1 MNLQK
6 KAVIG
11 FNAGIIFA
19 CILIGI
25 LGYRSAAD
33 GFAIS
38 LQLKAESNVKSVVEI
53 MDTKYIGDWQI
64 KNNQLYKGDALINNN
79 DEIADYLGEMC
90 EGHVTFFQGDT
101 RIATTVKNNG
111 QRMINTKASEK
122 IISEVLTAGN
132 FFTGSAEVVGENY
145 QCAYLPIKNNSG
157 QIIGMIFVG
166 LPESSLDHVHRDFI
180 FSILMAIAIIILVFG
195 ALSWKFIGKSIES
208 LEKVVFVADD
218 IAGGNLRGE
227 NLKITENDE
236 IGELAT
242 AINKMQNE
250 LRELIGDIYKSSEK
264 VAASSEELTASS
276 AQTNEIIQ
284 QVAQNASEM
293 NEGAIKQHATVNDLQ
308 ATVDD
313 MRKVMH
319 ELHASAR
326 EMGESAKVTQ
336 DKAMDGKAKVS
347 FAIEKI
353 QQIAEQSKRSAE
365 VVDNLGKRSK
375 EIETIVD
382 TISDIAA
389 QTNLLALN
397 AAIEAARAGEHGRGF
412 AVVSDEV
419 RKLAE
424 GSNIAASQI
433 AELITTIQD
442 EMKQA
447 LEQMERGTQEVESG
461 KIVVA
466 AAGDSFRNINN
477 AIGQLTA
484 HAEEILNNAQVASTR
499 VDKLVETMDELNKSS
514 KDVSA
519 ETESVSAATEEQSAS
534 IDEVAGASQKL
545 SELAEALTE
554 STAKFKIFKGAE
566 RLKQAIA
573 DDR

>member
-264 VAASSEELTASS
+264 VASSSEELTASS

-424 GSNIAASQI
+424 QSATAAQNIS
-433 AELITTIQD
+433 ELIAKILDDTNSAI
-442 EMKQA
+442 KS
-447 LEQMERGTQEVESG
+447 MELGAVGVNEGSQ
-461 KIVVA
+461 
-466 AAGDSFRNINN
+466 
-477 AIGQLTA
+477 
-484 HAEEILNNAQVASTR
+484 
-499 VDKLVETMDELNKSS
+499 
-514 KDVSA
+514 
-519 ETESVSAATEEQSAS
+519 SVSATGEAFALIEEQVENLNKNIQKS
-534 IDEVAGASQKL
+534 IDYIESVNTASHTISDAMGVLQEISNKSTEKIHSVSSATQEGSTAIHEMSEASEKL
-545 SELAEALTE
+545 SELAQDMQNEVL
-554 STAKFKIFKGAE
+554 KFKT
-566 RLKQAIA
+566 
-573 DDR
+573 

>member
-38 LQLKAESNVKSVVEI
+38 LQLKAKSNVKSVVEI

-264 VAASSEELTASS
+264 VASSSEELTASS

-293 NEGAIKQHATVNDLQ
+293 NEGAIKQHSTVNDLQ

-424 GSNIAASQI
+424 QSATAAQNIS
-433 AELITTIQD
+433 ELIAKILDDTNSAI
-442 EMKQA
+442 KS
-447 LEQMERGTQEVESG
+447 MELGAVGVNEGSQ
-461 KIVVA
+461 
-466 AAGDSFRNINN
+466 
-477 AIGQLTA
+477 
-484 HAEEILNNAQVASTR
+484 
-499 VDKLVETMDELNKSS
+499 
-514 KDVSA
+514 
-519 ETESVSAATEEQSAS
+519 SVSATGEAFALIEEQVENLNKNIQKS
-534 IDEVAGASQKL
+534 IDYIESVNTASHKISDAMGVLQEISNKSTEKIHSVSSATQEGSTAIHEMSEASEKL
-545 SELAEALTE
+545 SELAQDMQNEVL
-554 STAKFKIFKGAE
+554 KFKT
-566 RLKQAIA
+566 
-573 DDR
+573 

>member
-264 VAASSEELTASS
+264 VASSSEELTASS

-412 AVVSDEV
+412 ALVSDEV
-419 RKLAE
+419 RKSAEQSATAAQNISELIAKILDDTNSAIKSMELGAVGVNE
-424 GSNIAASQI
+424 GSQ
-433 AELITTIQD
+433 
-442 EMKQA
+442 
-447 LEQMERGTQEVESG
+447 
-461 KIVVA
+461 
-466 AAGDSFRNINN
+466 
-477 AIGQLTA
+477 
-484 HAEEILNNAQVASTR
+484 
-499 VDKLVETMDELNKSS
+499 
-514 KDVSA
+514 
-519 ETESVSAATEEQSAS
+519 SVSATGEAFALIEEQVENLNKNIQKS
-534 IDEVAGASQKL
+534 IDYIESVNTASHTISDAMGVLQEISNKSTEKIHSVSSATQEGSTAIHEMSEASEKL
-545 SELAEALTE
+545 SELAQDMQNEVL
-554 STAKFKIFKGAE
+554 KFKT
-566 RLKQAIA
+566 
-573 DDR
+573 

>member
-264 VAASSEELTASS
+264 VASSSEELTASS

-424 GSNIAASQI
+424 QSATAAQNIS
-433 AELITTIQD
+433 ELIAKILDDTNSAI
-442 EMKQA
+442 KS
-447 LEQMERGTQEVESG
+447 MELGAVGVNEGSQ
-461 KIVVA
+461 
-466 AAGDSFRNINN
+466 
-477 AIGQLTA
+477 
-484 HAEEILNNAQVASTR
+484 
-499 VDKLVETMDELNKSS
+499 
-514 KDVSA
+514 
-519 ETESVSAATEEQSAS
+519 SVSATGEAFALIEEQVENLNKNIQKS
-534 IDEVAGASQKL
+534 IDYIESVNTASHKISDAMGVLQEISNKSTEKIHSVSSATQEGSTAIHEMSEASEKL
-545 SELAEALTE
+545 SELAQDMQNEVL
-554 STAKFKIFKGAE
+554 KFKT
-566 RLKQAIA
+566 
-573 DDR
+573 

>member
-25 LGYRSAAD
+25 LGYRSAAN

-38 LQLKAESNVKSVVEI
+38 LQMKAESNVKSVVEI
-53 MDTKYIGDWQI
+53 MNTKYLGDWQI
-64 KNNQLYKGDALINNN
+64 INNQLYKGDTLINNN
-79 DEIADYLGEMC
+79 DSIVDDLGEMC

-101 RIATTVKNNG
+101 RVATTVKNNG
-111 QRMINTKASEK
+111 QRMTNTKASEK
-122 IISEVLTAGN
+122 IIAEVLTAGN
-132 FFTGSAEVVGENY
+132 FFKGSAEVVGENY
-145 QCAYLPIKNNSG
+145 QCAYSPIKNNSG
-157 QIIGMIFVG
+157 QIIGMVFVG

-180 FSILMAIAIIILVFG
+180 FSIVMAIAIIILVLG
-195 ALSWKFIGKSIES
+195 ILSWKVIGKSIES
-208 LEKVVFVADD
+208 LEEVVFVADN
-218 IAGGNLRGE
+218 IASGNLNGE
-227 NLKITENDE
+227 NLKITANDE

-250 LRELIGDIYKSSEK
+250 LRELISGVYKSSEK

-284 QVAQNASEM
+284 QVAQNANEM
-293 NEGAIKQHATVNDLQ
+293 NEGAIKQHDTVNDLQ
-308 ATVDD
+308 VTVDD
-313 MRKVMH
+313 MRVKMH
-319 ELHASAR
+319 ELHASAK
-326 EMGESAKVTQ
+326 EMGELAKVTQ
-336 DKAMDGKAKVS
+336 DKALDGKEKVA

-353 QQIAEQSKRSAE
+353 QQIAEQSRTSAE
-365 VVDNLGKRSK
+365 VVDNLGKRSQ

-424 GSNIAASQI
+424 QSATAAQNIS
-433 AELITTIQD
+433 ELIAKILDDTNSAIKSMELGAVGVKEGSQSVSATGEAFALIEEQVENLNANIQKSVD
-442 EMKQA
+442 YI
-447 LEQMERGTQEVESG
+447 ES
-461 KIVVA
+461 V
-466 AAGDSFRNINN
+466 N
-477 AIGQLTA
+477 TA
-484 HAEEILNNAQVASTR
+484 SHVISDAMSILQDISKKSTEEIH
-499 VDKLVETMDELNKSS
+499 
-514 KDVSA
+514 
-519 ETESVSAATEEQSAS
+519 SVSAATEEGSTAIQEMSEAS
-534 IDEVAGASQKL
+534 EKL
-545 SELAEALTE
+545 SELAQEMQNEVL
-554 STAKFKIFKGAE
+554 KFKT
-566 RLKQAIA
+566 
-573 DDR
+573 

>member
-424 GSNIAASQI
+424 QSATAAQNIS
-433 AELITTIQD
+433 ELIAKILDDTNSAI
-442 EMKQA
+442 KS
-447 LEQMERGTQEVESG
+447 MELGAVGVNEGSQ
-461 KIVVA
+461 
-466 AAGDSFRNINN
+466 
-477 AIGQLTA
+477 
-484 HAEEILNNAQVASTR
+484 
-499 VDKLVETMDELNKSS
+499 
-514 KDVSA
+514 
-519 ETESVSAATEEQSAS
+519 SVSATGEAFALIEEQVENLNKNIQKS
-534 IDEVAGASQKL
+534 IDYIESVNTASHKISDAMGVLQEISNKSTEKIHSVSSATQEGSTAIHEMSEASEKL
-545 SELAEALTE
+545 SALAQDMQNEVL
-554 STAKFKIFKGAE
+554 KFKT
-566 RLKQAIA
+566 
-573 DDR
+573 